1 MAEQYSLPSKKR
13 HAPRSEDPRGMTDYI
28 RQTAKKYGIDPEV
41 ALRVAKSEGLSS
53 FQSGVTR
60 KDGTQEPSYGAFQL
74 YTGGGLGNQF
84 QKDTGLD
91 PSDPKNEKAT
101 IEYALKHAASN
112 GWGSWYGAKNS
123 GIGDYEGIGTA
134 SKTDAASGYGGIGSD
149 AAASARAA
157 DFKPVDTSTST
168 ADAASE
174 VAPSKETDYK
184 QGAAD
189 VMASFAD
196 LAAKGPVAQNAA
208 RASGPTTIAA
218 PSPPTP
224 PGVAPIVDP
233 RMADMQR
240 QQLAMALQRLNSRRL
255 V

>member
-13 HAPRSEDPRGMTDYI
+13 HAPRPEDPRGMTDYI
-28 RQTAKKYGIDPEV
+28 RQTAKKYGIDPDV
-41 ALRVAKSEGLSS
+41 ALRVAKSEGLSE
-53 FQSGVTR
+53 FSG
-60 KDGTQEPSYGAFQL
+60 DGGKSGGAFQL
-74 YTGGGLGNQF
+74 YTGGGLGNNF
-84 QKDTGLD
+84 QKETGLN
-91 PSDPKNEKAT
+91 PLDPKNEKAT
-101 IEYALKHAASN
+101 IDYALKHASQN
-112 GWGSWYGAKNS
+112 GWGSWYGAAKV
-123 GIGDYEGIGTA
+123 GIGNQDGIGA
-134 SKTDAASGYGGIGSD
+134 APPTDAASGYGGIGSD

-174 VAPSKETDYK
+174 VAPGKETDYK
-184 QGAAD
+184 KGAAD

-208 RASGPTTIAA
+208 RASGPTTITA

-224 PGVAPIVDP
+224 PGVSPIVDP